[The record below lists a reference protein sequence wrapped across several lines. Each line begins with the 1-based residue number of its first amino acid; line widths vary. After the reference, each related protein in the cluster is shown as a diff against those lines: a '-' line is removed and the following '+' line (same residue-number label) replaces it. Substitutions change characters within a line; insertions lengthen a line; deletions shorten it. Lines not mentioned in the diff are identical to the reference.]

1 MRFAICDL
9 QCLLLGSFK
18 EIDAIAFFQGYDRLL
33 PIGPFSISSSQ
44 AFDFTQNIACSYLKN
59 LHLEETFDSR
69 LNLNFIRIP
78 VNLESILM
86 VLVFLVGA
94 FFSDQRPSD
103 DVISFFH
110 DVSTPWILSTTG
122 LSRIR
127 CS

>member
-1 MRFAICDL
+1 M
-9 QCLLLGSFK
+9 LGSFK
-18 EIDAIAFFQGYDRLL
+18 EIDAIAFFQGDDRLL
-33 PIGPFSISSSQ
+33 PIGPLSIFFSQ

-59 LHLEETFDSR
+59 RHLEETFDSR
-69 LNLNFIRIP
+69 LNLNLIRTP
-78 VNLESILM
+78 VYFER
-86 VLVFLVGA
+86 VLTARLFLLGA